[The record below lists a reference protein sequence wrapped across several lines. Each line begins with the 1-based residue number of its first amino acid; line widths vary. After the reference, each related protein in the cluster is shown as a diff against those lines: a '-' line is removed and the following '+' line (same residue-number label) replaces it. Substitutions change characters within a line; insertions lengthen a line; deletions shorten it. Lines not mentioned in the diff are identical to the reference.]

1 MEGCSNWEPWP
12 APEADWD
19 AEAEDWVKIEK
30 WLHQGGETDD
40 EEYDE
45 ECNKEYDEEYNKEY
59 NEEYNKEYDEEHDD
73 NVNDDE
79 YDEDSFFLFHDSL
92 YFSR

>member
-1 MEGCSNWEPWP
+1 MEGCSSWEPWP

-40 EEYDE
+40 NDNDE
-45 ECNKEYDEEYNKEY
+45 ECDEDGNDDKYDEQKQKIEPR
-59 NEEYNKEYDEEHDD
+59 
-73 NVNDDE
+73 
-79 YDEDSFFLFHDSL
+79 L
-92 YFSR
+92 RQG

>member
-19 AEAEDWVKIEK
+19 AETEDWVKIEK

-40 EEYDE
+40 NDNDE
-45 ECNKEYDEEYNKEY
+45 ECNDDKYDEQKQKIEPR
-59 NEEYNKEYDEEHDD
+59 
-73 NVNDDE
+73 
-79 YDEDSFFLFHDSL
+79 L
-92 YFSR
+92 RQG